1 MNTNTGSR
9 FGIGGGPIGMVRDRF
24 QWGSYGF
31 ATGLLLGV
39 ILGWIF
45 QGVVSWIIRFGIVL
59 LVLIPLVLAFF
70 AWRRFSN
77 RDEEEEA
84 GDRAPGGDTTYVIEA
99 RAEPAVERREERV
112 VERRER

>member
-1 MNTNTGSR
+1 MNTGSR

-45 QGVVSWIIRFGIVL
+45 QGVVSWIVRFGIVL
-59 LVLIPLVLAFF
+59 LVLVPLVLAFL
-70 AWRRFSN
+70 AWRRFSGGD
-77 RDEEEEA
+77 DEAEVDGRGA
-84 GDRAPGGDTTYVIEA
+84 GGDTTYVIEA
-99 RAEPAVERREERV
+99 RSEPVVERRGRGERV